1 MIFNVR
7 LRQSRVY
14 DTAVDADTAEQAV
27 QLARK
32 ASRHDPANWAAEGP
46 VRKVS
51 VEPASDQVLPDCSE
65 AQLDELMDEIVA
77 EIIASIYFSD
87 DNPDNPAP
95 IILLAE

>member
-1 MIFNVR
+1 MKNSIKNI
-7 LRQSRVY
+7 
-14 DTAVDADTAEQAV
+14 TAEQAV

>member
-14 DTAVDADTAEQAV
+14 DTAVEAENPEKAV
-27 QLARK
+27 EIARR
-32 ASRHDPANWAAEGP
+32 ACRHDPANWTVEGP
-46 VRKVS
+46 ISKVS
-51 VEPASDQVLPDCSE
+51 VEPAPDQVLPDYSE
-65 AQLDELMDEIVA
+65 AVLDELVDEIVA

-95 IILLAE
+95 IILLAA